1 MVINLPVTTARLQVL
16 NQDLHLGLC
25 KGQVWAGEFAWVFHW
40 HFRQGKLRLE
50 PSLGRALIEDALLRF
65 LLRCDHQLDVG
76 GEYSFLVRATV

>member
-1 MVINLPVTTARLQVL
+1 MVNLPVTTARLQVL

-76 GEYSFLVRATV
+76 GEYNFLVRATV

>member
-1 MVINLPVTTARLQVL
+1 MVNLPVTTARLQVL
-16 NQDLHLGLC
+16 SQDLHLGLC
-25 KGQVWAGEFAWVFHW
+25 KGQVWAGDFAWVFYW

-50 PSLGRALIEDALLRF
+50 PSLGRALIEDPLLRF

>member
-1 MVINLPVTTARLQVL
+1 MVNLPVTTARLQVL

-25 KGQVWAGEFAWVFHW
+25 TGQVWAGEFAWVFHW

-65 LLRCDHQLDVG
+65 LLRSDHQLDVG
-76 GEYSFLVRATV
+76 GEYNFLVRATV

>member
-1 MVINLPVTTARLQVL
+1 MVNLPVTTARLQVL

-65 LLRCDHQLDVG
+65 LLCCDHQLDVG
-76 GEYSFLVRATV
+76 GEYNFLVRATV

>member
-1 MVINLPVTTARLQVL
+1 MVNLPVTTARLQVL

-65 LLRCDHQLDVG
+65 LLHCDHQLDVG
-76 GEYSFLVRATV
+76 GEYNFLVRATV

>member
-1 MVINLPVTTARLQVL
+1 MVSLPVTTARLQVL

-65 LLRCDHQLDVG
+65 LLRFDHQLDVG
-76 GEYSFLVRATV
+76 GEYNFLVRATV

>member
-1 MVINLPVTTARLQVL
+1 MVNLPVTTARLQVL